1 MVMLKFQSTS
11 NFFKM
16 GEKIMS
22 ASYDKFQPS
31 QELTDLLKRSGS
43 AEKIQSLEANAQ
55 FAKALELPLRQGVLN
70 GDILDGIF
78 EPIRLSES
86 ATPEFPL
93 DFLAPGTE
101 KDFVAYTIPN
111 HGYIPERH
119 IEGDYVMVPT
129 YDIGASIDYLLKYAR
144 DARWDVVGR
153 AMEVMEAQFV
163 KKMNDDGW
171 HTLLAAGVD
180 RNIVVYDGDAANG
193 QFTKRLVS
201 LMKTVMRRNGGGNS
215 TSNNR
220 GMLTDLYVS
229 PEAME
234 DIRNWGV
241 DQVDEVTRREIYT
254 AADGSIN
261 RIFGVNLHDLDELGN
276 GQEYQLFYANELSGS
291 QPSGHNTEIVV
302 GLDLRKR
309 DSFVMPV
316 RQEVQIFE
324 DDSLHRQKRAG
335 FYGWAEQ
342 GFAVLDN
349 RRVILG
355 SL

>member
-1 MVMLKFQSTS
+1 MANRKFEAT
-11 NFFKM
+11 
-16 GEKIMS
+16 
-22 ASYDKFQPS
+22 P
-31 QELTDLLKRSGS
+31 ELSDLLIRSGS
-43 AEKIQSLEANAQ
+43 LNKEEALTANHE
-55 FAKALELPLRQGVLN
+55 FAKALELPLRQGVLSGN
-70 GDILDGIF
+70 ILDNIF
-78 EPIRLSES
+78 EPIQLAQS

-93 DFLAPGTE
+93 DFLDPGTE

-111 HGYIPERH
+111 HGYIPQRH
-119 IEGDYVMVPT
+119 VEGDYVMVPT

-153 AMEVMEAQFV
+153 AMEVLEAQFV

-180 RNIVVYDGDAANG
+180 RNIVVYDSDADNG
-193 QFTKRLVS
+193 LFTKRLVS

-215 TSNNR
+215 ASLNR

-234 DIRNWGV
+234 DIRNWGL

-261 RIFGVNLHDLDELGN
+261 RVFGINLHDRDELGE
-276 GQEYQLFYANELSGS
+276 GQQYQLFYSNILGGTLPTGKVEL
-291 QPSGHNTEIVV
+291 VV
-302 GLDLRKR
+302 GLDLRRR
-309 DSFVMPV
+309 DSFIMPV

-324 DDSLHRQKRAG
+324 DDTLHRQKRAG

-349 RRVILG
+349 RRVLLG
-355 SL
+355 AL

>member
-1 MVMLKFQSTS
+1 MIREKNMANRKFEPTS
-11 NFFKM
+11 
-16 GEKIMS
+16 
-22 ASYDKFQPS
+22 D
-31 QELTDLLKRSGS
+31 LTNLLVKSGS
-43 AEKIQSLEANAQ
+43 LNKEEALAANHE
-55 FAKALELPLRQGVLN
+55 FAKALELPLRQGVLSGN
-70 GDILDGIF
+70 VLDDIF
-78 EPIRLSES
+78 EPIQLAQS

-111 HGYIPERH
+111 HGYIPQKH
-119 IEGDYVMVPT
+119 VEGDYVMVPT

-153 AMEVMEAQFV
+153 AMEVLEAQFV

-171 HTLLAAGVD
+171 HTLLAAGYD
-180 RNIVVYDGDAANG
+180 RNIVVYDSDSSAGL
-193 QFTKRLVS
+193 FSKRLVS

-215 TSNNR
+215 ASNNR

-234 DIRNWGV
+234 DIRNWGL
-241 DQVDEVTRREIYT
+241 DQIDEITRREIYT
-254 AADGSIN
+254 AADGTLN
-261 RIFGVNLHDLDELGN
+261 RVFGINLHDRDELGE
-276 GQEYQLFYANELSGS
+276 GQQYQLFYSNVLNGTLPGSKAEL
-291 QPSGHNTEIVV
+291 VV

-309 DSFVMPV
+309 DSFIMPV

-324 DDSLHRQKRAG
+324 DDTLHRQKRAG

-355 SL
+355 AL

>member
-1 MVMLKFQSTS
+1 MA
-11 NFFKM
+11 
-16 GEKIMS
+16 E
-22 ASYDKFQPS
+22 SYDKFSPS
-31 QELTDLLKRSGS
+31 EDLTDLLVRSGS
-43 AEKIQSLEANAQ
+43 NEKTQSLEANAQ

-78 EPIRLSES
+78 EPVRLSES

-93 DFLAPGTE
+93 DFLSPGTE

-119 IEGDYVMVPT
+119 VEGDYVMVPT
-129 YDIGASIDYLLKYAR
+129 YDVGASIDYLLKYAR

-153 AMEVMEAQFV
+153 AMEVLEAQFT

-171 HTLLAAGVD
+171 HTILAAGVD
-180 RNIVVYDGDAANG
+180 RNIVVFDDDAANG

-215 TSNNR
+215 SSNNR
-220 GMLTDLYVS
+220 GALTDLYVS

-254 AADGSIN
+254 AGDGAVN
-261 RIFGVNLHDLDELGN
+261 RVFGINLHDLDELGAS
-276 GQEYQLFYANELSGS
+276 QEYDTFFGTQLSGTK
-291 QPSGHNTEIVV
+291 PTGHNTEIVV

-309 DSFVMPV
+309 DSFVMPI
-316 RQEVQIFE
+316 RQEVQVYE

-349 RRVILG
+349 RRVLLG

>member
-1 MVMLKFQSTS
+1 MFWFIRWMIT
-11 NFFKM
+11 
-16 GEKIMS
+16 
-22 ASYDKFQPS
+22 P
-31 QELTDLLKRSGS
+31 ELTDLLMRSGS
-43 AEKIQSLEANAQ
+43 PNREVALAANAE
-55 FAKALELPLRQGVLN
+55 FAKALELPLRQGLLS

-78 EPIRLSES
+78 EPIKLAQS

-101 KDFVAYTIPN
+101 KDFVAYTLPN

-119 IEGDYVMVPT
+119 VEGDYVMVPT
-129 YDIGASIDYLLKYAR
+129 YDIGSSIDYLLKYAR

-153 AMEVMEAQFV
+153 AMEALEGSFV

-180 RNIVVYDGDAANG
+180 RNIVVFDSDASAS

-215 TSNNR
+215 TSANR
-220 GMLTDLYVS
+220 GMLTDLFVS

-234 DIRNWGV
+234 DIRNWGI
-241 DQVDEVTRREIYT
+241 DQIDEITRREIYT
-254 AADGSIN
+254 AADGSLN
-261 RIFGVNLHDLDELGN
+261 RVFGVNLHDLDELGV
-276 GQEYQLFYANELSGS
+276 GQEYQAFFTTSLAASMPGS
-291 QPSGHNTEIVV
+291 DTEIVV
-302 GLDLRKR
+302 GLDMRKR
-309 DSFVMPV
+309 DSFIMPI

-324 DDSLHRQKRAG
+324 DDTLHRQKRAG
-335 FYGWAEQ
+335 FYGWAEL

-349 RRVILG
+349 RRVIIG